1 MYVITAQTRHSLRRA
16 GAAAWVSSYI
26 TTNRSW
32 RHHLCGRAGSQM
44 SGERIQYVPDP
55 TRGPAALCAQPVELW
70 CSRKVQID
78 PHPGD
83 RRARKTSCSALTV
96 EFEFAC
102 RLALPLGGRGSLLYD
117 YQKAIVVESSQSQM
131 TKSGGSPRLRHTKR
145 NVRSTKRHHARGG
158 GARARSAS
166 TAETGRKACGR
177 D

>member
-1 MYVITAQTRHSLRRA
+1 MITAQTRHSLRRA

-55 TRGPAALCAQPVELW
+55 TRGPAALCAKPVELW

-102 RLALPLGGRGSLLYD
+102 RLALPLGGRGSPRLIILLLREGDSRRVKSKSNDKVGGVTAPSAYETKRPLD
-117 YQKAIVVESSQSQM
+117 ETTPRARRRRARAVGVHCGDR
-131 TKSGGSPRLRHTKR
+131 TKSLR
-145 NVRSTKRHHARGG
+145 S
-158 GARARSAS
+158 
-166 TAETGRKACGR
+166 
-177 D
+177 

>member
-1 MYVITAQTRHSLRRA
+1 MITAQTRHSLRRA

-55 TRGPAALCAQPVELW
+55 TRGPAALCAKPVELW

-102 RLALPLGGRGSLLYD
+102 RLALPLGGRGSYIIILLYE
-117 YQKAIVVESSQSQM
+117 KSIVVESSHSQM
-131 TKSGGSPRLRHTKR
+131 TKSGRGVTAPSAYETKR
-145 NVRSTKRHHARGG
+145 PLDETTPRARRRR
-158 GARARSAS
+158 ARAVGVHCGDRTKSLRS
-166 TAETGRKACGR
+166 
-177 D
+177 